1 MKRFR
6 PYFRYLAAVRGPIAI
21 AILCGVLYGAASG
34 AGLPLLVKHVFPR
47 IFAPDAAPVPFLQ
60 VALVAAYIPLIF
72 ALRAVSGYLNG
83 YFTQLAG
90 VRILEAIRLAYF
102 RRLQVLPLSFVQ
114 GRQTGDLMSRG
125 LSDTQQLQFTLTLLA
140 NDGIKQP
147 VTLASALGYIGW
159 LAFAAEGVGLALVCL
174 AAVPLT
180 VFPIRF
186 A

>member
-72 ALRAVSGYLNG
+72 ALRAASGYLNG
-83 YFTQLAG
+83 YFTQFAG
-90 VRILEAIRLAYF
+90 VRVSRPFVSITSGSCRPC
-102 RRLQVLPLSFVQ
+102 RSLSC
-114 GRQTGDLMSRG
+114 R
-125 LSDTQQLQFTLTLLA
+125 A
-140 NDGIKQP
+140 NRP
-147 VTLASALGYIGW
+147 AT
-159 LAFAAEGVGLALVCL
+159 
-174 AAVPLT
+174 
-180 VFPIRF
+180 
-186 A
+186 